1 MIDLNFGFTPDKK
14 QEKILRKKIKRVMKT
29 IKNIVSAVTRLK
41 NWDLVIVIISLLI
54 TLAFL
59 VLYVI
64 ECFVGHLTIEE
75 QVNGSSSFGSVVA
88 YAICSLFFLV
98 ALSLVLNLSRIAS
111 AVEEIARNTKK
122 EEEM

>member
-1 MIDLNFGFTPDKK
+1 
-14 QEKILRKKIKRVMKT
+14 MKT

-64 ECFVGHLTIEE
+64 EFFVGHLTIEDR
-75 QVNGSSSFGSVVA
+75 VNGASSFGSVVE
-88 YAICSLFFLV
+88 YTVCSLFFLV
-98 ALSLVLNLSRIAS
+98 VLSLVLNLSRIAS

-122 EEEM
+122 KE

>member
-1 MIDLNFGFTPDKK
+1 
-14 QEKILRKKIKRVMKT
+14 MKT

-54 TLAFL
+54 ALAFL

-64 ECFVGHLTIEE
+64 ERFVGHLTIEE
-75 QVNGSSSFGSVVA
+75 QINGVSSFGSVIEYTV
-88 YAICSLFFLV
+88 CSLFFLV
-98 ALSLVLNLSRIAS
+98 VLSLVLNLSRIAS

-122 EEEM
+122 GTPN

>member
-1 MIDLNFGFTPDKK
+1 
-14 QEKILRKKIKRVMKT
+14 MKT
-29 IKNIVSAVTRLK
+29 IKNIVSAITRLK

-64 ECFVGHLTIEE
+64 ERFVGHLTIEE
-75 QVNGSSSFGSVVA
+75 QINGVSSFGSVVE
-88 YAICSLFFLV
+88 YTVCSLFFLV
-98 ALSLVLNLSRIAS
+98 VLSLVLNLSRIAS

-122 EEEM
+122 ETPN

>member
-1 MIDLNFGFTPDKK
+1 
-14 QEKILRKKIKRVMKT
+14 MKT
-29 IKNIVSAVTRLK
+29 IKNIVSAITRLK

-122 EEEM
+122 EEDM

>member
-1 MIDLNFGFTPDKK
+1 
-14 QEKILRKKIKRVMKT
+14 MKT

-64 ECFVGHLTIEE
+64 EYFVGHLTIEDR
-75 QVNGSSSFGSVVA
+75 VNGSSSFSSVVE
-88 YAICSLFFLV
+88 YTVCSLFFLV

>member
-1 MIDLNFGFTPDKK
+1 
-14 QEKILRKKIKRVMKT
+14 MKT

-64 ECFVGHLTIEE
+64 ESVVGHLTIEDR
-75 QVNGSSSFGSVVA
+75 VNGSSSFGSVVGDVF
-88 YAICSLFFLV
+88 CSLFFLV

-122 EEEM
+122 GTPN

>member
-1 MIDLNFGFTPDKK
+1 
-14 QEKILRKKIKRVMKT
+14 MKT
-29 IKNIVSAVTRLK
+29 IKNIVSAVMRLK

-54 TLAFL
+54 ILAFL

-64 ECFVGHLTIEE
+64 ESFVGHLTIEE
-75 QVNGSSSFGSVVA
+75 QVNGASSLGSVVGDV
-88 YAICSLFFLV
+88 ICSLLFLV

-122 EEEM
+122 GTPN

>member
-1 MIDLNFGFTPDKK
+1 
-14 QEKILRKKIKRVMKT
+14 MKT

-64 ECFVGHLTIEE
+64 EYFVGHLTIEE
-75 QVNGSSSFGSVVA
+75 RVNGSSSFSSVVE
-88 YAICSLFFLV
+88 YTVCSLFFLV
-98 ALSLVLNLSRIAS
+98 VLSLVLNLSRIAS

-122 EEEM
+122 GTPN